1 MSTQSNDFFKRLLET
16 YKVEAEEHL
25 TAISS
30 GLLEL
35 EKNPAA
41 DIKQNLLETVMREAH
56 SLKGASRAVNMFDA
70 ASVCQ
75 SLENV
80 LSAVKK
86 GRLNL
91 TVDMYDLLHQTVD
104 SLTDLIL
111 KQSGESDDQLSEHSL
126 SFIENLEAL
135 LAQNQEKSSPG
146 TVNTFTPEPEVDVNQ
161 KIEAQTEEI
170 KEKYSASKS
179 TVRIAA
185 SKLDSLLLQ
194 IEELLNPKLTYL
206 QRTSELRE
214 ILAEVLRWQKELAKY
229 QSILNNSEIEQL
241 NKFWDWNSGN
251 IGSVNHKLNLLLRN
265 IKQDNYT
272 LDIMINNLLD
282 DIKKVML
289 VPFSYLFDLF
299 PKAVRELS
307 RSLGKEVTLK
317 IAGDNLEIDR
327 RILDEL
333 RDPLIHIIRNSVDH
347 GIETPETRKS
357 KGKPETGTI
366 SISIDQKGGNK
377 IEIIIEDD
385 GRGIDPESAFQ
396 SALRNKIVT
405 KDEAEKL
412 TEQEKLMLIFQSG
425 VSTSEIIT
433 DISGRGLGLA
443 IVKEKIEK
451 LGGTLSLQSTYGKG
465 TKFSILLPLSFAT
478 IRGLIVRVK
487 DSEFVI
493 PTFNVEKA
501 VRINRKEISTVENK
515 EIIQIDKI
523 TYPFIELSKALG
535 LSGNNRAAED
545 ENIIVLLLSALDKK
559 IALKVDSVLYEQE
572 VLVKNLGKQLIR
584 MKNIAGATVLG
595 SGKIAP
601 VINAPDLIKSTL
613 KAPSSIK
620 AKDKAAAKPQDVK
633 PILVVED
640 SITARTL
647 LKNILDTAGYKV
659 KTAVDGIDALTA
671 LKTEEFSLVI
681 SDVEMPRMNGFDLTA
696 KIRSEKNLSDL
707 PVILVTSMG
716 SQEHREKGIDAGAN
730 AYIVKSSFD
739 QGNLLEAIRRFI

>member
-1 MSTQSNDFFKRLLET
+1 MNTKSNDFFKRLLET

-35 EKNPAA
+35 EKNPP
-41 DIKQNLLETVMREAH
+41 DGMKQNLLETVMREAH

-80 LSAVKK
+80 LSAAKK
-86 GRLNL
+86 GGLNL
-91 TVDMYDLLHQTVD
+91 TAEMYDLLHQTVD
-104 SLTDLIL
+104 SLTGLISN
-111 KQSGESDDQLSEHSL
+111 QSSETDIQSSDTSL
-126 SFIENLEAL
+126 SFIEKLEEL
-135 LAQNQEKSSPG
+135 LTQHHEQGSTKEIS
-146 TVNTFTPEPEVDVNQ
+146 TYTPEPEADLTR

-170 KEKYSASKS
+170 KEKYSASKT

-185 SKLDSLLLQ
+185 SRLDSLLLQ
-194 IEELLNPKLTYL
+194 IEDLLNPKLTYL

-214 ILAEVLRWQKELAKY
+214 ILTEVLHWQKELAKRKPDSSNGEKN
-229 QSILNNSEIEQL
+229 QFNQ
-241 NKFWDWNSGN
+241 FWEWNGEN
-251 IGSVNHKLNLLLRN
+251 IRSVNRKLNSLLKN

-282 DIKKVML
+282 DIKKIML

-307 RSLGKEVTLK
+307 RSLGKEVNLK
-317 IAGDNLEIDR
+317 ISGDNLEIDR

-333 RDPLIHIIRNSVDH
+333 RDPLIHIIRNSIDH
-347 GIETPETRKS
+347 GIESPETRKS
-357 KGKPETGTI
+357 KDKPETGTI
-366 SISIDQKGGNK
+366 SILIDQKGGNK
-377 IEIIIEDD
+377 IEIVIEDD
-385 GRGIDPESAFQ
+385 GRGIDPDSAFR
-396 SALRNKIVT
+396 SALKNKIVT
-405 KDEAEKL
+405 EGESKKL
-412 TEQEKLMLIFQSG
+412 TEQEKLLLIFQSG
-425 VSTSEIIT
+425 VSTSEMIT

-451 LGGTLSLQSTYGKG
+451 LGGTLSLQSIVGKG

-478 IRGLIVRVK
+478 IRGLIVWVK

-501 VRINRKEISTVENK
+501 VRIDRKEVSTVENK
-515 EIIQIDKI
+515 EVIQIEKI
-523 TYPFIELSKALG
+523 IFPFIELSKALG
-535 LSGNNRAAED
+535 LSGNNRGMED
-545 ENIIVLLLSALDKK
+545 ENISVLILSAIDKK
-559 IALKVDSVLYEQE
+559 IAVKVDAILYEQE
-572 VLVKNLGKQLIR
+572 ILVKSLGKQLIR
-584 MKNIAGATVLG
+584 VKNIAGATVLG
-595 SGKIAP
+595 NGKIAP
-601 VINAPDLIKSTL
+601 VINVSDLIKSTF
-613 KAPSSIK
+613 KTPSSLK
-620 AKDKAAAKPQDVK
+620 GKDKAAVKPQDLK

-671 LKTEEFSLVI
+671 LKTEEFALVI

-696 KIRSEKNLSDL
+696 KIRSEKKLSDL

-716 SQEHREKGIDAGAN
+716 TREHKEKGIDVGAN

-739 QGNLLEAIRRFI
+739 QGNLLEAVRRFI